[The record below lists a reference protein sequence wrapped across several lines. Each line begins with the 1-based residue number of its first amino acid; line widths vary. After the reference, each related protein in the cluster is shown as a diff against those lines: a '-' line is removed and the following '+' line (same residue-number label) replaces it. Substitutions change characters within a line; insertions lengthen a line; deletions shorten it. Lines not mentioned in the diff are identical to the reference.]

1 MNAQTLTQRRAIHA
15 YNEAHLDAIYH
26 AERQPEPA
34 QMCAVFEDCDPPLV
48 AMLIALPFCLGAW
61 ALFGWAVVA
70 VIRAVRGLA

>member
-1 MNAQTLTQRRAIHA
+1 MNTQTLNQRRAI
-15 YNEAHLDAIYH
+15 H

-34 QMCAVFEDCDPPLV
+34 QMCAVVEDCDPPLV

-70 VIRAVRGLA
+70 VIRLVGGAA